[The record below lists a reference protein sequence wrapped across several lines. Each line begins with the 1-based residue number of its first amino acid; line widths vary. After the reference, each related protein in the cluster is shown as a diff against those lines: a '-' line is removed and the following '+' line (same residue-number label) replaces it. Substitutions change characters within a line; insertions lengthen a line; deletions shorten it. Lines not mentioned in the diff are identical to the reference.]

1 MIVGCVWCC
10 WWGMVVWFCCLFGV
24 SVSWL
29 VVWLLVW
36 CGFYLVT
43 SSSPSLASSSIFPV
57 LIRTMWGVYRLVE
70 WVWVTGVGVGV
81 GVGVEV
87 CVGFG
92 VGNSC
97 GLV

>member
-1 MIVGCVWCC
+1 MVGGCIGCG
-10 WWGMVVWFCCLFGV
+10 WWGMVVWFCWLFGV

-29 VVWLLVW
+29 IVGLLVW

-70 WVWVTGVGVGV
+70 WVWVTGFGVGV
-81 GVGVEV
+81 GVGVDV
-87 CVGFG
+87 CVGVG